1 MESEAGRGMNGREA
15 VLSRIRQSLGVTGT
29 EASRRREVE
38 GRLAD
43 IPRGVIP
50 ARGQLPPA
58 ERIELFV
65 HQAERSLASLERVPT
80 ADLLPEAIAMYLRS
94 RNLPAELKR
103 GDDPRLASLP
113 WERAPQLAIASGP
126 SGGRDLVAVSHAES
140 GVAESGTLVLVSGPD
155 NPTTLN
161 FLPDYHIVVLSAADV
176 VGDYETAFDR
186 IRARF
191 GKGVLPRTVNLVT
204 GPSRSGD
211 IEQKLLLGAHGPRS
225 LHILLVG

>member
-1 MESEAGRGMNGREA
+1 MNGREA

-80 ADLLPEAIAMYLRS
+80 ADLLPEAIAMYLRA

-113 WERAPQLAIASGP
+113 WERAPHLAIASGP

-161 FLPDYHIVVLSAADV
+161 FLPDYHLVVLAAADV